1 MRRSRVVFTG
11 IAVAAAAVAGTA
23 FTAQN
28 TVPNSVAG
36 YGQSTVTGVVVSNI
50 QYTPLAADNTYLDT
64 VVFTTSTDVTNAA
77 YTATMTLKNGGSPLG
92 SGLGGPYSCTKSAYS
107 TTMTLTCAVSASTV
121 KLNDFDAVGLTVRQ

>member
-36 YGQSTVTGVVVSNI
+36 YGQSTVSGVVVSNI

-64 VVFTTSTDVTNAA
+64 VVARV
-77 YTATMTLKNGGSPLG
+77 L
-92 SGLGGPYSCTKSAYS
+92 
-107 TTMTLTCAVSASTV
+107 
-121 KLNDFDAVGLTVRQ
+121 

>member
-36 YGQSTVTGVVVSNI
+36 YGESTVSGVVVTTI
-50 QYTPLAADNTYLDT
+50 QYVPLSTDNTYLDN
-64 VVFTTSTDVTNAA
+64 VVFTTTTDVTGSS
-77 YTATMTLKNGGSPLG
+77 YIATMTLKSSGSPLG
-92 SGLGGPYSCTKSAYS
+92 SGLGGPYSCTKSSYS
-107 TTMTLTCAVSASTV
+107 TTMTLTCAVAASTV
-121 KLNDFDAVGLTVRQ
+121 KINDFTAVGLTVRQ